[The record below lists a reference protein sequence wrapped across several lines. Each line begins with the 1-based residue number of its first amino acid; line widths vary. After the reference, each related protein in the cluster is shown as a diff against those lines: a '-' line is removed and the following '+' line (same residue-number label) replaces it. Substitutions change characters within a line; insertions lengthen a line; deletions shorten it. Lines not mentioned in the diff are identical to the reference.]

1 MWPITPRNAFSKVE
15 ELPDARPGCVCTLG
29 GAICFK
35 GNRLS
40 IITLCKYCG
49 NASVFIRSQKE
60 GRGQTGKESLWHES
74 HSRCGTSLSS
84 TGASSRWLGS
94 LATWVDDLADA
105 SVTTLNLALAGEGL
119 IEAVAGTLH
128 ITGRLEVEGTLD
140 KAELGGGD
148 PKRELV
154 HEIKFVRL

>member
-1 MWPITPRNAFSKVE
+1 MIHTNDACWSIIPRNAFSKNE
-15 ELPDARPGCVCTLG
+15 ELPDARPGCVRTL

-60 GRGQTGKESLWHES
+60 GRGQTGKESLRHES
-74 HSRCGTSLSS
+74 NSRCGTSLSS
-84 TGASSRWLGS
+84 TGASGGWLSS

-105 SVTTLNLALAGEGL
+105 SVTTLNLALTGEGL
-119 IEAVAGTLH
+119 VEAVASTLD
-128 ITGRLEVEGTLD
+128 ITGRLEVESTLD
-140 KAELGGGD
+140 EAELGGRD
-148 PKRELV
+148 PGE
-154 HEIKFVRL
+154 